1 MSKPEQ
7 YQKDD
12 ARQGQ
17 SPRGEED
24 DPRWAPPQEKPRAPR
39 GESQG
44 QSPRGEEDDPRWA
57 PPQEKPRAPRG
68 ENQGRSPRGEHP
80 TQGPRQGEAED

>member
-12 ARQGQ
+12 AR
-17 SPRGEED
+17 
-24 DPRWAPPQEKPRAPR
+24 
-39 GESQG
+39 QG